1 MKLIQYYSKRHK
13 KLIKFYF
20 IAVLSILLVSCSS
33 NTSSK
38 RENTVTVA
46 SFNIEWLGDGKD
58 DRMPR
63 TEGEYKRLAK
73 IIAGIDADVIAC
85 EEIENT
91 AALER
96 IVKYLDDYSCY
107 VEEGSGSQNLG
118 VIYKTSLNLK
128 VIGKY
133 APVAINPLKNRPG
146 LELYVKSGNFD
157 FSMMI
162 VHLKSTSRYDNTEE
176 KRAAA
181 LETRQLQAAALSK
194 WVDSCLKANKEQDY
208 IILGDFND
216 APLRDNTA
224 LTALIENSN
233 ITFLTENTKS
243 CGRYS
248 DNYTIDNIVVSKS
261 ALKRCYVESL
271 HLYDFT
277 QEYTARQLESI
288 SDHCPVIVQFDI
300 GTPDND

>member
-1 MKLIQYYSKRHK
+1 MKIIQNNSK
-13 KLIKFYF
+13 KFQKIMKYF
-20 IAVLSILLVSCSS
+20 YIAVLCILLVSCSS
-33 NTSSK
+33 NNSSK
-38 RENTVTVA
+38 RENTITVA
-46 SFNIEWLGDGKD
+46 SFNIEWLGDGTD

-73 IIAGIDADVIAC
+73 IISGTGADIIAC

-96 IVKYLDDYSCY
+96 VVKYLDDYSCY

-118 VIYKTSLNLK
+118 VIYRTSLNLK
-128 VIGKY
+128 IIGKY
-133 APVAINPLKNRPG
+133 APVAINPLRNRPG

-162 VHLKSTSRYDNTEE
+162 VHLKSTSRYDNTDE

-181 LETRQLQAAALSK
+181 FETRHLQAEVLSN
-194 WVDSCLKANKEQDY
+194 WVDSCLKSNKEQDY

-216 APLRDNTA
+216 APLREKTA
-224 LTALIENSN
+224 LAALIGNSN

-277 QEYTARQLESI
+277 QEYTAHQLESI
-288 SDHCPVIVQFDI
+288 SDHCPVVIQFDI
-300 GTPDND
+300 EAPDND